1 MNAWKTIAA
10 GVAIGLGSSAFTSV
24 SALPFGDKLFT
35 ERMLWSDP
43 AARAYLSLHFGGQP
57 IKHRYPVH
65 IGLRLDRNIHAD
77 WTQTTPMA
85 QIDFDRAGF
94 NTAELGGMPLIQRQY
109 ALNQKEGDIIYN
121 WTDWG
126 LVALGVAGL
135 GYVIY
140 EVADSDES
148 PEPQR
153 EDGDGGNGDGGDG
166 GDGGGDG
173 GLLGGLLG
181 GGTGFLE
188 SPHGSLTE
196 AEYRE
201 WLDGGTGHMGDID

>member
-10 GVAIGLGSSAFTSV
+10 GVAIGLGSTAFTSAT
-24 SALPFGDKLFT
+24 ALPFGDVSFT
-35 ERMLWSDP
+35 ERMLWNDP
-43 AARAYLSLHFGGQP
+43 TARFYMSVEFGGQP
-57 IKHRYPVH
+57 VEHRYPVH
-65 IGLRLDRNIHAD
+65 LGLRLDRNKQAD

-85 QIDFDRAGF
+85 QIDFDRAGLHAA
-94 NTAELGGMPLIQRQY
+94 TLGGMPLLQRQY
-109 ALNQKEGDIIYN
+109 ALNQQEGDIIYN

-126 LVALGVAGL
+126 LLALGVAGL

-148 PEPQR
+148 AEPQR
-153 EDGDGGNGDGGDG
+153 DDDGNLDNGDGDGSGDDGG
-166 GDGGGDG
+166 G

-188 SPHGSLTE
+188 SPRGSLTE
-196 AEYRE
+196 SEYRE
-201 WLDGGTGHMGDID
+201 WLDGGTGHMGDLD